1 MKDGAEVT
9 FSLFTKPWKAEAM
22 DLHRLGEFVAKLGF
36 QGVELPVRPG
46 YQVLPE
52 NVTRDLPKAAKTL
65 AEFKVRIDSV
75 AGPTDEAT
83 IAACHAAGVPLI
95 RTMAEVGGEGY
106 LAAERRYQK
115 LFDGLVPLLE
125 RNNVTVGVQNH
136 SERFVSNACGLR
148 ALVGKYEPKHIGVI
162 WDAAHNALNG
172 EEPELA
178 LDIVWSHLRMV
189 NLKNAIWRRT
199 NAEPEVAQWEIYW
212 TSGSQGLAS
221 WPRVAA
227 ELKRRGYKGV
237 ICLPAEYTDE
247 AAVERLVALD
257 LPFARSL
264 LA

>member
-1 MKDGAEVT
+1 MKAEVT
-9 FSLFTKPWKAEAM
+9 YSIFTKPWKASDM

-36 QGVELPVRPG
+36 QGIELPVRPG

-52 NVTRDLPKAAKTL
+52 SVTRDLPKAAKIL
-65 AEFKVRIDSV
+65 AEFKIRIDSV

-95 RTMAEVGGEGY
+95 RTMANTGPDGY
-106 LAAERRYQK
+106 LAAEKRFQM
-115 LFDGLVPLLE
+115 LFDGLVPLLD
-125 RNNVTVGVQNH
+125 RHGVTIGVQNH
-136 SERFVSNACGLR
+136 SEKFVSNACGLR
-148 ALVGKYEPKHIGVI
+148 ALAGKYDPKHIGVI

-199 NAEPEVAQWEIYW
+199 NAEPEVAKWEIYW
-212 TSGSQGLAS
+212 TAGSQGLAS

-227 ELKRRGYKGV
+227 ELKRRGYSGV
-237 ICLPAEYTDE
+237 VCLPAEYSDE
-247 AAVERLVALD
+247 AAVE
-257 LPFARSL
+257 
-264 LA
+264 